1 MEEKGIEYIIGLN
14 RKVIA
19 EHPGVIHSPDKFLI
33 HVRGVYALAEETTK
47 RIAKSYQGIPLNVE
61 EVGCGAGLHD
71 IGRPLSSN
79 ELGQLGHEIR
89 SKKWVEENAEK
100 EGIVDSLIDAYRIA
114 QMTSSHS
121 SVYEQCLIAKELLE
135 KGDEKAKKFIEEFGQ
150 INPFL
155 LVPRTWQEA
164 IVAYSDLC
172 DNNGEKVDPIWKLQD
187 ATKRYQNDL
196 MYKDSFVVE
205 GHKRAMERLTG
216 LCRAIDAAKEK
227 KLTNAEMQTLFGF
240 L

>member
-1 MEEKGIEYIIGLN
+1 MAEKGIDCIINLN
-14 RKVIA
+14 KKVIA
-19 EHPGVIHSPDKFLI
+19 EHPGVLHSPDKFLI
-33 HVRGVYALAEETTK
+33 HVRGVYDLAEEITK
-47 RIAKSYQGIPLNVE
+47 KIAKSYPGIPINIG

-89 SKKWVEENAEK
+89 SRRWIEENVVR
-100 EGIVDSLIDAYRIA
+100 EGIVTSLRDAYRIA

-121 SVYEQCLIAKELLE
+121 SIYEQYFVARERLE

-164 IVAYSDLC
+164 IVTYSDLC
-172 DNNGEKVDPIWKLQD
+172 DNNGEKADPAWRLQE
-187 ATKRYQNDL
+187 AMIRYQNDP
-196 MYKDSFVVE
+196 FVVE
-205 GHKRAMERLTG
+205 GHERAMGRLTG
-216 LCRAIDAAKEK
+216 LCKAIDAAKEK
-227 KLTNAEMQTLFGF
+227 KLTDAEMQTLFGF